1 MAGYRFVDNL
11 LAQRVD
17 LLAMSNLKLF
27 LELNALVLCGHD
39 QGARA
44 PRPTSR
50 LPNGGFMIR
59 RAAAYA
65 MSSSG
70 TRFTGPTRCGGGLPG
85 CISTFSA
92 NLSCL
97 SRASPHQRTGFE
109 LYSRARG
116 SASLCADGRE
126 CKGESRSLNPDHRD
140 PKTHSLVALFRIPKI
155 KRHFAKFLKEQSDR
169 NYLIATSAGPVAG
182 SA

>member
-1 MAGYRFVDNL
+1 MMAGYRFVDNL

-44 PRPTSR
+44 PRPTSP

-70 TRFTGPTRCGGGLPG
+70 TRFSVAAGCRGVYLHSQRTSVVYRGRHRTGALVLSYILAREGRPPFVLTAENAK
-85 CISTFSA
+85 A
-92 NLSCL
+92 NLDPSTL
-97 SRASPHQRTGFE
+97 ITETRKHTVSSRFSGF
-109 LYSRARG
+109 R
-116 SASLCADGRE
+116 
-126 CKGESRSLNPDHRD
+126 RSSGTL
-140 PKTHSLVALFRIPKI
+140 
-155 KRHFAKFLKEQSDR
+155 R
-169 NYLIATSAGPVAG
+169 NS
-182 SA
+182 